1 MISTFGKVR
10 ASKEAG
16 SRTRRT
22 KRLRRIM
29 AIVQVAFEGSMSK
42 SVKTS
47 LLLLSFLILAFAV
60 AGAAGV
66 KTGSVNDGA
75 YRQMSV
81 YSEVLSRI
89 RSDYVEDPN
98 IGQVSDGALHGLLEA
113 LDANSSY
120 LSADEYKQYKQ
131 LGQPVAG
138 IDAAVSKR
146 FGYGAVILVIPGG
159 AADKAGLIAGDI
171 VEALNEKSTREM
183 SVAELN
189 GLLGGPVGSIVNL
202 MVVRMNKATP
212 QKVSITRE
220 AVKYPPVTSKMLDG
234 QIAYIRPEG
243 FPKGRS
249 QEIAARIHDF
259 QKNGAKKL
267 ILDLRNSG
275 DGDVAEGMATA
286 NLFLNHGQI
295 TYLEGQKYPRQS
307 FAADPSKAIA
317 TLPLVII
324 VNHSTAGAA
333 EIVAGAVLDNARGDV
348 LGDKTFG
355 TASVQKTIDLRDGG
369 ALILSVAKYYTPAGK
384 AIQDA
389 AITPN
394 VLVADK
400 AEDFIAPEDSDVT
413 PDETEKP
420 EPKKNQ
426 PDEQLRR
433 AIEQL
438 NKQDQKAAVASAS

>member
-1 MISTFGKVR
+1 
-10 ASKEAG
+10 
-16 SRTRRT
+16 
-22 KRLRRIM
+22 
-29 AIVQVAFEGSMSK
+29 MSK

-60 AGAAGV
+60 AGAVGV
-66 KTGSVNDGA
+66 KAGTGNDGA

-98 IGQVSDGALHGLLEA
+98 IPLVSNGALHGLLEA
-113 LDANSSY
+113 LDPNSSY
-120 LSADEYKQYKQ
+120 LSPDEYKQYKQ
-131 LGQPVAG
+131 FGQPAAG
-138 IDAAVSKR
+138 IGAAVSKR
-146 FGYGAVILVIPGG
+146 FGYGDVISVVPGG
-159 AADKAGLIAGDI
+159 PADKAGLLDGDI
-171 VEALNEKSTREM
+171 IEALNDKSTREM
-183 SVAELN
+183 SLAEMT
-189 GLLGGPVGSIVNL
+189 GLMGGQVGSIVNL
-202 MVVRMNKATP
+202 SVVRPSKAQP
-212 QKVSITRE
+212 QKISITRE
-220 AVKYPPVTSKMLDG
+220 AVKYPAVSSKMLDS
-234 QIAYIRPEG
+234 QIGYIRAEG
-243 FPKGRS
+243 FPKVRS
-249 QEIAARIHDF
+249 QEISARVRDL
-259 QKNGAKKL
+259 QKGGAKKL

-275 DGDVAEGMATA
+275 DGDIAEGVATA

-295 TYLEGQKYPRQS
+295 AYVEGQKYPRQN
-307 FAADPSKAIA
+307 FAADPSKAI
-317 TLPLVII
+317 TNLPLVVI
-324 VNHSTAGAA
+324 VSKSTAGAA

-355 TASVQKTIDLRDGG
+355 AGSIQKTIDLQDGG
-369 ALILSVAKYYTPAGK
+369 ALVLSIAKYYTPGGK

-400 AEDFIAPEDSDVT
+400 SDDFIAPEDSDIT
-413 PDETEKP
+413 PDENENT

-438 NKQDQKAAVASAS
+438 SKQDQTASAASAR

>member
-1 MISTFGKVR
+1 
-10 ASKEAG
+10 
-16 SRTRRT
+16 
-22 KRLRRIM
+22 
-29 AIVQVAFEGSMSK
+29 MSK

-60 AGAAGV
+60 VGAVGV
-66 KTGSVNDGA
+66 KASNGTDGA

-98 IGQVSDGALHGLLEA
+98 IPEVSNGALHGLIEA
-113 LDANSSY
+113 LDSDSSY
-120 LSADEYKQYKQ
+120 LSPDEYKLYK
-131 LGQPVAG
+131 LFGQPAAG
-138 IDAAVSKR
+138 IGAAVSKR
-146 FGYGAVILVIPGG
+146 FGYGNVISVMPGSP
-159 AADKAGLIAGDI
+159 ADKAGLLDGDI
-171 VEALNEKSTREM
+171 IEALNEKSTREM
-183 SVAELN
+183 SVAEFS

-202 MVVRMNKATP
+202 SVVRPSKAQP
-212 QKVSITRE
+212 QKISITRE
-220 AVKYPPVTSKMLDG
+220 VVKYPPVSAKMLDG
-234 QIAYIRPEG
+234 QIGYIRAEG
-243 FPKGRS
+243 FPKGRA
-249 QEIAARIHDF
+249 QEIASHIREL

-275 DGDVAEGMATA
+275 DGDIGEGISTA

-295 TYLEGQKYPRQS
+295 AYVEGQKYPRQN
-307 FAADPSKAIA
+307 FTADPAKAISS
-317 TLPLVII
+317 LPLVVI
-324 VNHSTAGAA
+324 VNRSTAGAA
-333 EIVAGAVLDNARGDV
+333 EIVAAAVLDTARGDV

-355 TASVQKTIDLRDGG
+355 NGSIQKTIDLRDGG
-369 ALILSVAKYYTPAGK
+369 ALILSIAKYYTPGGK

-400 AEDFIAPEDSDVT
+400 TDDFIAPEDSGVT
-413 PDETEKP
+413 PEEDEKI
-420 EPKKNQ
+420 EPQKNQ

-438 NKQDQKAAVASAS
+438 TKQEQKATTAA

>member
-1 MISTFGKVR
+1 
-10 ASKEAG
+10 
-16 SRTRRT
+16 
-22 KRLRRIM
+22 
-29 AIVQVAFEGSMSK
+29 MSK

-60 AGAAGV
+60 AGAVGV
-66 KTGSVNDGA
+66 KPGTANDGA

-98 IGQVSDGALHGLLEA
+98 IPQVSNGALHGLLEA
-113 LDANSSY
+113 LDPNSSY
-120 LSADEYKQYKQ
+120 LSPDEYKLYKQ
-131 LGQPVAG
+131 LGQPTAG
-138 IDAAVSKR
+138 IGAAVSKR
-146 FGYGAVILVIPGG
+146 FGYGDVISVVPGG
-159 AADKAGLIAGDI
+159 PADKAGLLDGDI
-171 VEALNEKSTREM
+171 IEALNDKSTREM
-183 SVAELN
+183 SVAEMV
-189 GLLGGPVGSIVNL
+189 GLMGGQVGSVVNL
-202 MVVRMNKATP
+202 SVVRPSKVQP
-212 QKVSITRE
+212 QKISITRD
-220 AVKYPPVTSKMLDG
+220 AVKYPSVSSKMLDS
-234 QIAYIRPEG
+234 QIGYIRAEG

-249 QEIAARIHDF
+249 QEIAARIRDL
-259 QKNGAKKL
+259 QKTGAKKL

-275 DGDVAEGMATA
+275 DGEIGEGVATA
-286 NLFLNHGQI
+286 NLLLNHGQI
-295 TYLEGQKYPRQS
+295 AYVEGQKYPRQN
-307 FAADPSKAIA
+307 FAADPSKAVSS
-317 TLPLVII
+317 LPLVVI
-324 VNHSTAGAA
+324 VNKSTAGAA

-355 TASVQKTIDLRDGG
+355 TGSIQKTIDLQDGG
-369 ALILSVAKYYTPAGK
+369 ALILSIAKYYTPGGK

-400 AEDFIAPEDSDVT
+400 ADDFIAPEDSDIT
-413 PDETEKP
+413 PDENEN

-438 NKQDQKAAVASAS
+438 SKQDQTATAAAGA

>member
-1 MISTFGKVR
+1 
-10 ASKEAG
+10 
-16 SRTRRT
+16 
-22 KRLRRIM
+22 
-29 AIVQVAFEGSMSK
+29 MSK

-60 AGAAGV
+60 VGAVGV
-66 KTGSVNDGA
+66 KASNGTDGA

-98 IGQVSDGALHGLLEA
+98 IPEVSNGALHGLIEA
-113 LDANSSY
+113 LDSDSSY
-120 LSADEYKQYKQ
+120 LSPDEYKLYK
-131 LGQPVAG
+131 LFGQPAAG
-138 IDAAVSKR
+138 IGAAVSKR
-146 FGYGAVILVIPGG
+146 FGYGNVISVMPGSP
-159 AADKAGLIAGDI
+159 ADKAGLLDGDI
-171 VEALNEKSTREM
+171 IEALNEKSTREM
-183 SVAELN
+183 SVAEFS

-202 MVVRMNKATP
+202 SVVRPSKAQP
-212 QKVSITRE
+212 QKISITRE
-220 AVKYPPVTSKMLDG
+220 VMKYPPVSAKMLDG
-234 QIAYIRPEG
+234 QIGYIRAEG
-243 FPKGRS
+243 FPKGRA
-249 QEIAARIHDF
+249 QEIASHIREL

-275 DGDVAEGMATA
+275 DGDIGEGISTA

-295 TYLEGQKYPRQS
+295 AYVEGQKYPRQN
-307 FAADPSKAIA
+307 FTADPAKAISS
-317 TLPLVII
+317 LPLVVI
-324 VNHSTAGAA
+324 VNRSTAGAA
-333 EIVAGAVLDNARGDV
+333 EIVAAAVLDNARGDV

-355 TASVQKTIDLRDGG
+355 NGSIQKTIDLRDGG
-369 ALILSVAKYYTPAGK
+369 ALILSIAKYYTPGGK

-400 AEDFIAPEDSDVT
+400 TDDFIAPEDSGVT
-413 PDETEKP
+413 PEEDEKI
-420 EPKKNQ
+420 EPQKNQ

-438 NKQDQKAAVASAS
+438 TKQEQKVATAT